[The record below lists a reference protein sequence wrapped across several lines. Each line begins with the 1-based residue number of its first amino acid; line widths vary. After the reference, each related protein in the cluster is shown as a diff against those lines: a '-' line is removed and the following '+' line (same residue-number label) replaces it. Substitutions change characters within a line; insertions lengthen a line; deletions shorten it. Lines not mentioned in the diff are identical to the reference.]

1 MTPAKMLITYDISEE
16 TLNEYHQFMLETF
29 LPKAQE
35 LGLVIV
41 GVWYTAYGEGPER
54 HTELVTKN
62 EDTMWRILHS
72 PEWEELEQELQRYAV
87 DFGRKVVPYK
97 QGFQL

>member
-1 MTPAKMLITYDISEE
+1 MTPAKLLITYDISEE
-16 TLNEYHQFMLETF
+16 VSNEYRQFILEKF

-35 LGLVIV
+35 MGLVIV

-54 HTELVTKN
+54 HTELVTQD
-62 EDTMWRILHS
+62 EDTMWQILHS
-72 PEWEELEQELQRYAV
+72 PEWKELEEELKKYV
-87 DFGRKVVPYK
+87 ISFGRKVVPYR